1 MNVKNALFLA
11 AMLLHLPLFGQQAQM
26 VTADSIGRTS
36 TLYVNNRA
44 PLPANPF
51 IKLPPAAV
59 VPRGWVGE
67 MLVRQKNGLSGQLGE
82 ISDWLD
88 KKGNAW
94 LEPGGGHGWEEV
106 PYWLRGY
113 ANLAYILGD
122 KAMIDET
129 KFWIEGILRSSQ
141 ADGFLGPVNEHKGAG
156 GKEQDTRRELW
167 ANMLALQIL
176 QDYYEWCGDERVLP
190 VLTAYYKW
198 ELQYPDEKFLR
209 DYWENSRGG
218 DNLLSVIWLYNR
230 TGDEFL
236 LELAKKI
243 HRCTANWMQE
253 SGLPNWHNVNVAEC
267 FREPAEWY
275 LVSGDK
281 AALKATYNNYHLIR
295 RIYGQVPG
303 GMFGSDENCRHGYI
317 DPRQGTETCGFVEQM
332 LSDEILM
339 AQTGDLLW
347 MENLEDVAF
356 NDYPA
361 ALTEDMR
368 ALRYLTC
375 PNMVQSDSRNHNPG
389 VDNGGPFFSMNPFS
403 SRCCQHNHSMGWPY
417 YAENMVLGSAD
428 GGAALLIYGDC
439 TAKLKVAGG
448 QDIVLDVQ
456 THYPFSEDIKVVV
469 SGLKK
474 KTAAFPLYLR
484 IPTWTEGAHVT
495 VNGETVDCKVSTG
508 LLRISRQWAEGDEV
522 CLHFPMRLTKRI
534 WALNKNSISVNY
546 GPLTMSLKIKERY
559 EEKDSRTTAIGDS
572 HWQASA
578 DPSKWPTYEIYA
590 DSPWNMALRDNLDGM
605 QVEFKP
611 WPANNY
617 PWSHEGTPISVKA
630 IGAPVEGWGM
640 DATGLCQVLPDIDAE
655 RGKLRRLILIPMG
668 AARLRISAFPPLR

>member
-198 ELQYPDEKFLR
+198 QLQYPDEKFLR

-417 YAENMVLGSAD
+417 YAENLVLASAD

-439 TAKLKVAGG
+439 TAKLKVAA
-448 QDIVLDVQ
+448 
-456 THYPFSEDIKVVV
+456 
-469 SGLKK
+469 
-474 KTAAFPLYLR
+474 TAR
-484 IPTWTEGAHVT
+484 RWTA
-495 VNGETVDCKVSTG
+495 KS
-508 LLRISRQWAEGDEV
+508 APV
-522 CLHFPMRLTKRI
+522 C
-534 WALNKNSISVNY
+534 S
-546 GPLTMSLKIKERY
+546 
-559 EEKDSRTTAIGDS
+559 
-572 HWQASA
+572 ASA
-578 DPSKWPTYEIYA
+578 ANGQRATRSACTSPCASPSASGRSTRTP
-590 DSPWNMALRDNLDGM
+590 SP
-605 QVEFKP
+605 
-611 WPANNY
+611 
-617 PWSHEGTPISVKA
+617 
-630 IGAPVEGWGM
+630 
-640 DATGLCQVLPDIDAE
+640 
-655 RGKLRRLILIPMG
+655 
-668 AARLRISAFPPLR
+668 